1 MLIHDR
7 QSYEEYR
14 DSVFYFIEK
23 LGRFAKLTLAK
34 FTRRI

>member
-1 MLIHDR
+1 MFIHDR

-23 LGRFAKLTLAK
+23 LGRFAELTLAK
-34 FTRRI
+34 FKRRI